1 MTPLTMASDNTV
13 EAHSNKDTAQGPGL
27 EVVEEVEH
35 HQRDSNEAN
44 FKIIDYSNQIIYSQ
58 YKVESRADKVDKIE
72 PGLDKSDSF
81 GLLMMK
87 SLALDFEFHQPYQRF
102 YGHLFP
108 IYILTEINDQ
118 FIICLSCYILYSII
132 YT

>member
-1 MTPLTMASDNTV
+1 MKRVKRAIRQQKMSLFSFLYFRHSTMASDNTV
-13 EAHSNKDTAQGPGL
+13 EAHSNKDTAQDPGL

-35 HQRDSNEAN
+35 HLRDSNEE
-44 FKIIDYSNQIIYSQ
+44 

-108 IYILTEINDQ
+108 IYILTDIH
-118 FIICLSCYILYSII
+118 
-132 YT
+132 